1 MFSLSWPPVQDTE
14 LEQAQAGVSSPLVMT
29 STPLIM
35 LAKASSSTGSPGR
48 SPIRFMGAGSSELL
62 EFSASNLHLRRSPT
76 QPSLEPCKRTGKKI
90 MVRQQQQMLLVKII
104 SHRRRSIRRFSL

>member
-62 EFSASNLHLRRSPT
+62 EFSARNGGVIFRLLTCH
-76 QPSLEPCKRTGKKI
+76 KI
-90 MVRQQQQMLLVKII
+90 VTIKMQTC
-104 SHRRRSIRRFSL
+104 S